1 MQSYVQ
7 INMICQ
13 CASNLSLRCSVLSF
27 YVIKHPKQL
36 KNKSKKIVH
45 VSLLA
50 LPNPRIEFKNQDRVA
65 IAFKSKQFFLGQKS

>member
-1 MQSYVQ
+1 MFESNIH
-7 INMICQ
+7 INMICR
-13 CASNLSLRCSVLSF
+13 CASNFSLRCSVLSF

-36 KNKSKKIVH
+36 KNKSKKIAH

-65 IAFKSKQFFLGQKS
+65 FKSKQIFFGQKS

>member
-27 YVIKHPKQL
+27 YVIKHPEQL

-65 IAFKSKQFFLGQKS
+65 FKSKQIFLGQKS